1 MILRKDSGIGQAA
14 SGKNRMG
21 LKVPA
26 LIHFPVFEKTSRRL
40 TKQGSRFMI
49 MVVNR
54 EKDKY
59 TCLFLYSM
67 V

>member
-1 MILRKDSGIGQAA
+1 MAA
-14 SGKNRMG
+14 D
-21 LKVPA
+21 A
-26 LIHFPVFEKTSRRL
+26 EDEKLSHRL

-54 EKDKY
+54 EKDKH